1 MRGCWE
7 QNYKTS
13 SLNHVVLGFDFLD
26 FTGSN
31 NKLIMIKLIRKT
43 LKSQPRKS
51 LINNQQGLLGLRV
64 DMYGESLFLP
74 SQTQL
79 LKKQQNKQT
88 KKTNQTRGIRYVL
101 LVIKKSHFILNHVVF
116 LTPKNWLWVVLKQLL
131 LLFLFCSKVWI
142 WTLTS

>member
-1 MRGCWE
+1 
-7 QNYKTS
+7 
-13 SLNHVVLGFDFLD
+13 
-26 FTGSN
+26 
-31 NKLIMIKLIRKT
+31 MIKLIRKT

-116 LTPKNWLWVVLKQLL
+116 LTPKNWL
-131 LLFLFCSKVWI
+131 
-142 WTLTS
+142 